1 MILAVHPHWP
11 ENLYVTLIIS
21 KFLNTFIWN
30 IQPQKHEYLSIKN
43 NKDNKTQEKEYIYIY
58 FSKEKVINVFCFNFK
73 MVDVP
78 VLHDS
83 SPNRSR
89 LTNQKYVILI

>member
-58 FSKEKVINVFCFNFK
+58 FSKEKVINVFCFNLK
-73 MVDVP
+73 MVDGQQSKP
-78 VLHDS
+78 LKINES
-83 SPNRSR
+83 EIRNINITSLS
-89 LTNQKYVILI
+89 